1 MPNHRRISITL
12 KRDRALHATRVS
24 IGKSKLVYILVTD
37 RRLKYP
43 LGKSRIAYIG
53 TTKRGIRRVASSAA
67 RHADEILS
75 LRGVRSFDARVVTC
89 QPRQR
94 VKTWFVL
101 ERALLVAFREKYGS
115 QPNATLTARSSSDA
129 TSSSTSAKNASR
141 PFWKRYRNAD
151 RLTNAEAGKGA
162 IVLFAAAPQTLI

>member
-1 MPNHRRISITL
+1 MPNNRRINVTL

-37 RRLKYP
+37 KRLKYP
-43 LGKSRIAYIG
+43 NGKSRIAYIG

-94 VKTWFVL
+94 VKTWLVL
-101 ERALLVAFREKYGS
+101 ERALLVAFREIYGA
-115 QPNATLTARSSSDA
+115 QPRCNSHGKKFKARDEFEYF
-129 TSSSTSAKNASR
+129 R
-141 PFWKRYRNAD
+141 RKR
-151 RLTNAEAGKGA
+151 
-162 IVLFAAAPQTLI
+162 IVGILEEMS

>member
-1 MPNHRRISITL
+1 MPNNRRISITL

-24 IGKSKLVYILVTD
+24 VGKSKLVYILVTD
-37 RRLKYP
+37 KRLKYP
-43 LGKSRIAYIG
+43 LDKSRIAYIG
-53 TTKRGIRRVASSAA
+53 TTKHGIRRVASSAA

-115 QPNATLTARSSSDA
+115 QPKCNSHG
-129 TSSSTSAKNASR
+129 KK
-141 PFWKRYRNAD
+141 FKRRDEFEYFSQKRIA
-151 RLTNAEAGKGA
+151 A
-162 IVLFAAAPQTLI
+162 ILEEIS

>member
-1 MPNHRRISITL
+1 MPNSRRINVTL

-24 IGKSKLVYILVTD
+24 IGKAKLVYILVTD
-37 RRLKYP
+37 KRLKYP
-43 LGKSRIAYIG
+43 NGKSRVAYIG

-94 VKTWFVL
+94 VKTWLVL
-101 ERALLVAFREKYGS
+101 ERALLVVFRELYGS
-115 QPNATLTARSSSDA
+115 QPRCNSHGKKFKARDEFEYF
-129 TSSSTSAKNASR
+129 R
-141 PFWKRYRNAD
+141 HKRIREI
-151 RLTNAEAGKGA
+151 LEE
-162 IVLFAAAPQTLI
+162 VS